1 MARLPSN
8 LTGKQRRFLRALAHS
23 LKPTLQIGLK
33 GLTPGVTAELDRALE
48 THELIKVK
56 LDADQAPEALSLRD
70 AIESGAHCHVVQH
83 IGRTFVVYRER
94 AKDPKIALPGVKQR
108 DVKA

>member
-1 MARLPSN
+1 VDRLPPT
-8 LTGKQRRFLRALAHS
+8 LTGKQRSFLRALAHS

-33 GLTPGVTAELDRALE
+33 GLTPGVTAELERALA

-56 LDADQAPEALSLRD
+56 LDADHADEAEALRL
-70 AIESGAHCHVVQH
+70 AIESGAKCHVVQH

-94 AKDPKIALPGVKQR
+94 AKDPEITLPIAKKR
-108 DVKA
+108 RAKA